1 MGLTTLKVKADEEFY
16 VGIEKL
22 LTAPCSVLL
31 ALQHSAVKGFTILSV
46 YPGRSAGVGAPIEAP
61 RGGSIHC
68 LQQGESPLFLPA

>member
-1 MGLTTLKVKADEEFY
+1 MGLTTLKVKADEEFC
-16 VGIEKL
+16 VGIEK

-68 LQQGESPLFLPA
+68 LQQGESQLFLPA